1 MLKFRVERMV
11 KESDNGIR
19 FSINKNLYCNVH
31 GTYHWIEYRALKV
44 HGEFKFDERVWRYLL
59 LKMKESVEEEE
70 EEARGG
76 YRAETE
82 SVFFYSNLKK
92 DKR

>member
-1 MLKFRVERMV
+1 MKN
-11 KESDNGIR
+11 KEWDAYISDNGIR
-19 FSINKNLYCNVH
+19 FCMKNLYCNVQ

-44 HGEFKFDERVWRYLL
+44 HGEFKFDERVWRYIL
-59 LKMKESVEEEE
+59 LKMKENVEE

-82 SVFFYSNLKK
+82 SVFFIPV
-92 DKR
+92 

>member
-1 MLKFRVERMV
+1 MV
-11 KESDNGIR
+11 SG
-19 FSINKNLYCNVH
+19 FVFKNLYCNVQ

-44 HGEFKFDERVWRYLL
+44 HGEFKFDETVWGYLL
-59 LKMKESVEEEE
+59 LKIKESVEEE